1 VEQIIAALIL
11 ALGAFYGVWKGA
23 IYAADRLAAQ
33 LAEERQLSDE
43 RLEAEGRRVQR
54 QLDAEAARLDKQLEA
69 ETKRLEQQLE
79 SEADRLDK
87 QLKHDR
93 WMREVDE
100 LRRLIDEAASAGL
113 MAGNAVHAFRG
124 YVRYAEDN
132 DTIGPGYIGAR
143 QQATEGVQGMQ
154 GFVERLEL
162 RLGPEHA
169 LPGGFSSWQVAMEEA
184 LAKLETTPPTKELL
198 REAGEDLK
206 ESSARYL
213 NFMGLAREYV
223 QLEPPIDEIPF

>member
-1 VEQIIAALIL
+1 MEQIIAALIL
-11 ALGAFYGVWKGA
+11 AFGAFYGVWKGA
-23 IYAADRLAAQ
+23 IYAADRLSAQ

-43 RLEAEGRRVQR
+43 RLEAEGRRVQT

-69 ETKRLEQQLE
+69 ETRRLEQQLA
-79 SEADRLDK
+79 SEAERLDK

-113 MAGNAVHAFRG
+113 VAGNAVHALRG
-124 YVRYAEDN
+124 YARFAEEN
-132 DTIGPGYIGAR
+132 DTIGPGYIDAR
-143 QQATEGVQGMQ
+143 QRANDGVQGMQ

-162 RLGPEHA
+162 RLGQKHA
-169 LPGGFSSWQVAMEEA
+169 LPSAFSSWQVAMEEA
-184 LAKLETTPPTKELL
+184 LDKLETTPLNKDLL

-213 NFMGLAREYV
+213 NFMRLARQYV